1 MDVCQDISSQ
11 SHQVVQGQ
19 WLFLILAS
27 KQMSRTSSHLSK
39 CLLLETLQGKSFLRL
54 KRTKGIY
61 ISQDVLM
68 WLFSATKMQKNWRK
82 LHLVICSLK

>member
-19 WLFLILAS
+19 WLFLMPAS
-27 KQMSRTSSHLSK
+27 KQMSRTSRHLSK
-39 CLLLETLQGKSFLRL
+39 CLSLETFQGKSFLRL

-61 ISQDVLM
+61 ISQDVLRL
-68 WLFSATKMQKNWRK
+68 LFSATKMQEN
-82 LHLVICSLK
+82 